1 METYLVMSK
10 NSFMRLPDVCCNCS
24 CKESQSL
31 TALSVSIRLHLSMN
45 PDAILSNFTQLVVQ
59 LFLALIN
66 ALKFEA
72 AWDNCKGR
80 GHANCMQRAIFI
92 FRP

>member
-1 METYLVMSK
+1 
-10 NSFMRLPDVCCNCS
+10 MRLPDVCCSCS